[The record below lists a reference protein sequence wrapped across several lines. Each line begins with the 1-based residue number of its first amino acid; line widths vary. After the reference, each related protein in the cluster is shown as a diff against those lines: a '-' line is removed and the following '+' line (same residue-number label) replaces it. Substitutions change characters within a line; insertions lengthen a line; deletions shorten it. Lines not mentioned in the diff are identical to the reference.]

1 MRNIKH
7 GTKFGPSSSYIFEET
22 KLPNFLVDVEARY
35 VKIRGKIVC
44 DETALRCKKIADD
57 CLENFVIQLYF
68 SMRKTTADVQMD
80 GLVTQ
85 LAVQVYQDIQTHHL
99 LCLLKQKAE
108 QGVR

>member
-1 MRNIKH
+1 MIQALVAVKE
-7 GTKFGPSSSYIFEET
+7 GTHVNRP
-22 KLPNFLVDVEARY
+22 LNFEAR

-68 SMRKTTADVQMD
+68 FMRKTTADVQMD

-85 LAVQVYQDIQTHHL
+85 LVVQVYQDIQSHHL